1 MSCADTFFFLPASCV
16 NNRDE
21 TLSSCVM
28 KFDDDNSILR
38 VDSLVIV
45 IMQKDWEVV
54 SLFCVYHDDVC
65 RTAPD
70 GTVTELT

>member
-45 IMQKDWEVV
+45 IM
-54 SLFCVYHDDVC
+54 
-65 RTAPD
+65 
-70 GTVTELT
+70 